1 MKMTCNGRKVNLK
14 DSFVDRVDKR
24 LAKLD
29 KFFGDDAEASV
40 TVVVEK
46 NYQRVEITVRDGS
59 FVARAER
66 SADQMEDAFD
76 AAADVLTKNIVKN
89 RKKLSE
95 KLQRPIVMDA
105 EYHAEP
111 MEEDNYHLIRE
122 KHFVVKPA
130 TVDEAILQMNMLG
143 HSFFL
148 YRDADSDEIN
158 VVYARK
164 DGSYGVLIPER

>member
-1 MKMTCNGRKVNLK
+1 MKTTCNGRKVSLK
-14 DSFVDRVDKR
+14 DSFTDRAEKR

-29 KFFGDDAEASV
+29 RFFDEEAEANV

-46 NYQRVEITVRDGS
+46 NYQRVEITVRDRG

-95 KLQRPIVMDA
+95 KLQRSIPSADGFETA
-105 EYHAEP
+105 E
-111 MEEDNYHLIRE
+111 EETYHLIRE
-122 KHFVVKPA
+122 KRFVVKPA

-143 HSFFL
+143 HSFYLF
-148 YRDADSDEIN
+148 RDADSDDIN
-158 VVYARK
+158 AVYTRH
-164 DGSYGVLIPER
+164 DGSYGLLVPER